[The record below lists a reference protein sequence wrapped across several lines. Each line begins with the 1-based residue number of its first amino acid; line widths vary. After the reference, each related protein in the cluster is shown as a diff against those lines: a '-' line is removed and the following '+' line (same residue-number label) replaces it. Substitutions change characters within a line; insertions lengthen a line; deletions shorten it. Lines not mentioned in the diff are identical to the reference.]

1 MKSDERLEIM
11 RLLAKLSA
19 EEKIRLISFLRAQ
32 RGSEDSS
39 MPLSSSQEKDQK

>member
-19 EEKIRLISFLRAQ
+19 EEKLRLISFLRAQ
-32 RGSEDSS
+32 RGSEDNSEL
-39 MPLSSSQEKDQK
+39 PSSSQERGQK